1 MPAQEARKTRNSRV
15 NAFTMMVPTPDYR
28 IAETDISRAHSGTS
42 GGPKY
47 PGE

>member
-1 MPAQEARKTRNSRV
+1 VPAQEARKARNSRV
-15 NAFTMMVPTPDYR
+15 NAFTMKVPTPDIR
-28 IAETDISRAHSGTS
+28 IVETDISSAHSGTS